1 MNQQQKRRLG
11 RGLAALIGDDVTEE
25 ALVQDVRSLR
35 HLPIETIAPNPNNPR
50 RTFDDAA
57 LDELAQSIRE
67 KGLLQPLVVRPRA
80 DGQGHEIV
88 AGERRWRAAQRA
100 GLHELPV
107 LIREVSDAAALE
119 IALVENVQRSDLN
132 ALEEARAYAQLIEQ
146 FAYTQQQLAEAVGKS
161 RSHIANTLRLL
172 QLPESV
178 RAQLEQGQLT
188 AGHAR
193 TLVAA
198 ADAEALAD
206 RIVKFGL
213 SVREAEELARQP
225 REERGAGRERAEKD
239 PNVRALESALSEALG
254 LAIEVDDRGRAGGR
268 VVIRYRT
275 LEQLDEICNRLS
287 RRPGGPLSS
296 AAAAESQRDGRAPES
311 SARREGSQEPGA
323 A

>member
-1 MNQQQKRRLG
+1 MNQQHKRRLG
-11 RGLAALIGDDVTEE
+11 RGLAALIGDDVSED
-25 ALVQDVRSLR
+25 ALIQDIRALR
-35 HLPIETIAPNPNNPR
+35 HLPIETITPNPNNPR
-50 RTFDDAA
+50 RNFDERE
-57 LDELAQSIRE
+57 LDELAQSLRD
-67 KGLLQPLVVRPRA
+67 KGLLQPLVVRPRG

-88 AGERRWRAAQRA
+88 VGERRWRAAQRA

-107 LIREVSDAAALE
+107 LVREVSDGEALE

-146 FAYTQQQLAEAVGKS
+146 FSYTQHQLAEAVGKS

-178 RAQLEQGQLT
+178 RAQVEQGVLT

-198 ADAEALAD
+198 DDAEGLAE
-206 RIVKFGL
+206 RIVKLGL

-225 REERGAGRERAEKD
+225 APGRPQPRQASEKD
-239 PNVRALESALSEALG
+239 PNVRALEEALSQALG
-254 LAIEVDDRGRAGGR
+254 LEVAVDDRGRAGGR

-275 LEQLDEICNRLS
+275 LEQLDEICARLS
-287 RRPGGPLSS
+287 RRADAGFSSGGAPGSERGGPGPRPSVRQL
-296 AAAAESQRDGRAPES
+296 
-311 SARREGSQEPGA
+311 
-323 A
+323 